1 MQQTIAWLGHQID
14 IKSVTLSNLLIS
26 MFLTLT
32 PGTVS
37 SFAMSAQTVVV
48 SSIVLVDAIW
58 TRVFAKASLRLG
70 GCLSHNWGF
79 KVQSL
84 CHISFRASGHQ
95 DVSRS
100 WGRVSD

>member
-26 MFLTLT
+26 MFLTLP

-48 SSIVLVDAIW
+48 SSIEDAIW

-84 CHISFRASGHQ
+84 
-95 DVSRS
+95 
-100 WGRVSD
+100 